1 MDIEEQGT
9 SVACRQWEV
18 GREGNWV
25 KDLDVAAW
33 FTLFVLPGLVY
44 PLAAALTWAPLT
56 AEEREF
62 GGGATLITFLLSSP
76 EKLSL

>member
-9 SVACRQWEV
+9 SDGCRGWEV

-33 FTLFVLPGLVY
+33 FTLLCPPGSVY
-44 PLAAALTWAPLT
+44 TLAAALTWALLT
-56 AEEREF
+56 AKER
-62 GGGATLITFLLSSP
+62 
-76 EKLSL
+76 